1 MMTFIF
7 VVCYAV
13 LAFFTAAVLYGL
25 YYKIEEAFDTE
36 VKIATFFWC
45 LFWPLLWIIFFI
57 KIVCFFIGYG
67 VKIVG
72 LKISKFL

>member
-1 MMTFIF
+1 MMTSIF
-7 VVCYAV
+7 VVCYAF

-25 YYKIEEAFDTE
+25 YYKMEEVFDTD
-36 VKIATFFWC
+36 VKIATFFWA
-45 LFWPLLWIIFFI
+45 LFWPLLWIVFFI
-57 KIVCFFIGYG
+57 KIVCFLIGHG